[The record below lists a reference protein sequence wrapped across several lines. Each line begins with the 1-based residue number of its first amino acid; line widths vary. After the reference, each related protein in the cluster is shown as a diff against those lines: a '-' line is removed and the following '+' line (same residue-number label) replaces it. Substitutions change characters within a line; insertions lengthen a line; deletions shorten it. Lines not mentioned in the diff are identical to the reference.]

1 MPTRTDI
8 ETAFLECHYC
18 IETPAGTLVLRTGR
32 SSAELDS
39 LLRSLDQ
46 AAAALITAA
55 NPRSRLLPAAENAS
69 RHELLLARLPAGH
82 RVLPTVARD
91 PRGEWPDEHGVLACG
106 LAREEALGLASAF
119 GQLAL
124 LWCEAGEPVQLL
136 WTGEHPSPAA
146 AHFDEH
152 RADDCGEA

>member
-8 ETAFLECHYC
+8 ATAFLECHYC
-18 IETPAGTLVLRTGR
+18 IETPAGPLVLHAGQP
-32 SSAELDS
+32 SAALDS
-39 LLRSLDQ
+39 LLRTLDQ

-69 RHELLLARLPAGH
+69 RHEQLLARLPAGH
-82 RVLPTVARD
+82 HALPSVARD

-119 GQLAL
+119 DQHAL

-136 WTGEHPSPAA
+136 WTGKHLSSAA

-152 RADDCGEA
+152 RADDGGKA